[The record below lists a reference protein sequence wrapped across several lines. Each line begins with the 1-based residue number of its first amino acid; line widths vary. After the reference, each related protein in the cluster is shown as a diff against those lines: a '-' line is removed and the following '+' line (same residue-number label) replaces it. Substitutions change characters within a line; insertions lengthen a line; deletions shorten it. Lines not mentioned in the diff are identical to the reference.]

1 MAVRTIRRNSLKSR
15 NKYGWILVCAVLMV
29 LTGCQSK
36 SQEDKEAVKDNI
48 SVTSDK
54 KMKNLNQTESWLK
67 PMFENQAFE
76 EAWQDYK
83 KILDT
88 LDLSNPI
95 EPQNGS
101 NAEEFDNKVQL
112 SQDFEKIDIS
122 NDSYLKVYKY
132 ETDEPFNRDIDD
144 QPGRANL
151 YILFKNDVLSFVGV
165 GNSSFLFQDKNL
177 LSQDRVANLTKQP
190 FSFES
195 LKIAKPVVLN
205 YGKIVVNNN
214 SYEVT
219 TMLSG
224 KAENVQAEMFAVVDG
239 QLDYITTKSLEDVDT
254 KEYHLMVT
262 ELSDYVMEYSGEF
275 YQLHRPQK

>member
-1 MAVRTIRRNSLKSR
+1 MKTKIVRWMMLICVFTGILNINS
-15 NKYGWILVCAVLMV
+15 I
-29 LTGCQSK
+29 
-36 SQEDKEAVKDNI
+36 
-48 SVTSDK
+48 K
-54 KMKNLNQTESWLK
+54 KMKGNLYDYVSAKENTKPTSLDVNELLE
-67 PMFENQAFE
+67 PMFDNQAFE
-76 EAWQDYK
+76 EAWQDYS
-83 KILDT
+83 KIIEIIDV
-88 LDLSNPI
+88 SNPI

-112 SQDFEKIDIS
+112 SKGFEKIEIS
-122 NDSYLKVYKY
+122 NDSYLQVYKY
-132 ETDEPFNRDIDD
+132 ETDEPFNKDIDE

-165 GNSSFLFQDKNL
+165 GNGSFLFEDKNL
-177 LSQDRVANLTKQP
+177 LSQDKVANLTKQA

-195 LKIAKPVVLN
+195 LKIERPVVLN

-239 QLDYITTKSLEDVDT
+239 QLDYITTKSLEDVHRQ
-254 KEYHLMVT
+254 EYHLMVT
-262 ELSDYVMEYSGEF
+262 ELSDYVMENSGEY
-275 YQLHRPQK
+275 YQLQRPKK

>member
-1 MAVRTIRRNSLKSR
+1 MAVRTIRRDLLKSR

-36 SQEDKEAVKDNI
+36 SQEDKETVKDNI

-54 KMKNLNQTESWLK
+54 KMQDLNQTESWLK

-101 NAEEFDNKVQL
+101 NAEEFDNKLQL
-112 SQDFEKIDIS
+112 SKDFEKIDIS
-122 NDSYLKVYKY
+122 DDSYLKVYRY

-165 GNSSFLFQDKNL
+165 GNSSFLFEDKNL
-177 LSQDRVANLTKQP
+177 LSQDKVANLTKQP

-239 QLDYITTKSLEDVDT
+239 QLDYITTKSLEDVHT

-262 ELSDYVMEYSGEF
+262 ELSNYVMENSGEY
-275 YQLHRPQK
+275 YQLQRPKK